1 MGRER
6 IEEIIDIQSMIR
18 VIRGQQVMLD
28 RDLSLLYGV
37 ETRVL
42 NQAVRRNIERFPDDF
57 IFQLSKEDIE
67 NLKSH
72 FVISSWGGDR
82 RLPYAFTEQGIAML
96 SSVLKSQTAV
106 EVNIRIMRAF
116 VSMRRFISTNAQ
128 LFQRLETIEYHQ
140 LEMKQHQEETDKR
153 IDDEVYHIGAS
164 VKDLGKKWFGF
175 TLMRDVTATELIG
188 KINS

>member
-1 MGRER
+1 MTMGRER

-67 NLKSH
+67 NLKSQN
-72 FVISSWGGDR
+72 VISSWGGDR
-82 RLPYAFTEQGIAML
+82 ISLKIADCGRSEHPHYAGLCLYAPI
-96 SSVLKSQTAV
+96 
-106 EVNIRIMRAF
+106 
-116 VSMRRFISTNAQ
+116 
-128 LFQRLETIEYHQ
+128 Y
-140 LEMKQHQEETDKR
+140 QHQCT
-153 IDDEVYHIGAS
+153 IVP
-164 VKDLGKKWFGF
+164 
-175 TLMRDVTATELIG
+175 TA
-188 KINS
+188 